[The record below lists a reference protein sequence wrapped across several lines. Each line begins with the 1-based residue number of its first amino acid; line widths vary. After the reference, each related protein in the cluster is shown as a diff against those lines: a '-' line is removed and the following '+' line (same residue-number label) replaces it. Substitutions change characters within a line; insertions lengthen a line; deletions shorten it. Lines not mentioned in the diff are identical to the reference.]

1 MPVLNRAAEMQ
12 EQVAEW
18 RRHLHENPELLY
30 DVHDTAAFVAE
41 KLRSFGCDTVATGI
55 GRTGVVGIIKGRMG
69 EGPVIGFRAD
79 MDALPIF
86 ETSGKAWAS
95 RIPGKAHSCGHDG
108 HTAMLLG
115 AAQYLAETRNFKG
128 SVAVIFQ
135 PAEEG
140 GAGALAM
147 IEDGFLETYGISEVY
162 GMHNAPGLPLGQFAI
177 RKGSVMA
184 AADTFEITV
193 TGRGSHA
200 AQPHLSIDPVLTA
213 GHIVVALQSIV
224 SRQTDPL
231 KSLVV
236 TVASIHGGDAN
247 NVIPDTVKMG
257 GTVRTLLP
265 ETRDFAERRL
275 KEVVQAT
282 ALAHGATAEILY
294 RRGYPV
300 TFNHAA
306 ETDFAAGVAG
316 KVGGPN
322 SVDTTMAPHMGAE
335 DFSYMLERRP
345 GAFIFIG
352 NGDTAGLHN
361 PAYDFNDEALP
372 YGISYWVALAETAL
386 AV

>member
-41 KLRSFGCDTVATGI
+41 KLRSFGCDTVGAGI

-386 AV
+386 AA

>member
-12 EQVAEW
+12 EEVAGW
-18 RRHLHENPELLY
+18 RRHLHEHPEILY
-30 DVHDTAAFVAE
+30 DVHQTAAFVAE
-41 KLRSFGCDTVATGI
+41 KLRSFGCDVVETGV
-55 GRTGVVGIIKGRMG
+55 GRTGVVAIIKGRLG
-69 EGPVIGFRAD
+69 EGPVVGFRAD
-79 MDALPIF
+79 MDALPIL
-86 ETSGKAWAS
+86 ETSGKPWAS
-95 RIPGKAHSCGHDG
+95 KTPGNAHSCGHDG

-128 SVAVIFQ
+128 SVALIFQ

-147 IEDGFLETYGISEVY
+147 VEDGFLDKYGIGQVY
-162 GMHNAPGLPLGQFAI
+162 GMHNSPGLPLGRFAI

-184 AADTFEITV
+184 AADTFEITIN
-193 TGRGSHA
+193 GRGSHA
-200 AQPHLSIDPVLTA
+200 AQPHHSVDPVLVSSY
-213 GHIVVALQSIV
+213 VVLALQSIV

-231 KSLVV
+231 HSLVV
-236 TVASIHGGDAN
+236 TVASIHGGEAN
-247 NVIPDTVKMG
+247 NVIPDTVTMG

-265 ETRDFAERRL
+265 ETRDFAEKRL
-275 KEVVQAT
+275 KDVVQAT
-282 ALAHGATAEILY
+282 ALAHGASAEINY

-300 TFNHAA
+300 TFNHDA
-306 ETDFAAGVAG
+306 ETDFAAEVAG

-322 SVDTTMAPHMGAE
+322 TVDMAMAPHMGAE

-352 NGDTAGLHN
+352 NGDTANLHN

-372 YGISYWVALAETAL
+372 YGISYWVTLAETAL
-386 AV
+386 AA

>member
-12 EQVAEW
+12 EVVAGW
-18 RRHLHENPELLY
+18 RRHLHEHPEILY
-30 DVHDTAAFVAE
+30 DVHQTAAFVAD
-41 KLRSFGCDTVATGI
+41 KLRSFGCDVVETGI
-55 GRTGVVGIIKGRMG
+55 GRTGVVGIIKGRHG
-69 EGPVIGFRAD
+69 EGNVIGFRAD
-79 MDALPIF
+79 MDALPIL
-86 ETSGKAWAS
+86 ETSGKPWTS
-95 RIPGKAHSCGHDG
+95 KTPGKAHSCGHDG

-115 AAQYLAETRNFKG
+115 AAQYLAETRNFRG

-147 IEDGFLETYGISEVY
+147 VEDGFLDKHNISQVY
-162 GMHNAPGLPLGQFAI
+162 GMHNSPGLPLGQFAI

-200 AQPHLSIDPVLTA
+200 AQPHLSVDPVLTA

-247 NVIPDTVKMG
+247 NVIPDTVKLG

-265 ETRDFAERRL
+265 ETRDFAEKRL
-275 KEVVQAT
+275 KELVQAT
-282 ALAHGATAEILY
+282 ALAHGATADIAY

-300 TFNHAA
+300 TFNHEA
-306 ETDFAAGVAG
+306 ETEFATGIAA
-316 KVGGPN
+316 KVGGPG
-322 SVDTTMAPHMGAE
+322 SVDTDMAPHMGAE

-352 NGDTAGLHN
+352 NGDTASLHN

-372 YGISYWVALAETAL
+372 YGISYWVNLAETAL
-386 AV
+386 AA